1 VTDNLPPLPQPAPH
15 HGTRNIAVF
24 ILIGAVAGFLSGLF
38 GVGGGTVI
46 VPLLSLILGFSARPA
61 AGISSAAII
70 VTAAV
75 GVISYAT
82 RGDVDWGAAV
92 CIAAAAIIGAQIG
105 VRLLYKLHEATLRW
119 IFVVF
124 LGVVAVSLFL
134 VVPSRDADLHWSIG
148 TVLGLLLLGLITGT
162 LSGLI
167 GVGGGIVVMPV
178 LMMAFGVSDLVARG
192 TSLLM
197 VIPTSIS
204 GTITNFRHRNVD
216 LVAAA
221 FIGVTGCLLAPIGT
235 MTANVVDPRLG
246 NILFTCFLVV
256 IGVQMAIK
264 AVRAGRK

>member
-1 VTDNLPPLPQPAPH
+1 
-15 HGTRNIAVF
+15 
-24 ILIGAVAGFLSGLF
+24 
-38 GVGGGTVI
+38 
-46 VPLLSLILGFSARPA
+46 
-61 AGISSAAII
+61 
-70 VTAAV
+70 
-75 GVISYAT
+75 
-82 RGDVDWGAAV
+82 
-92 CIAAAAIIGAQIG
+92 
-105 VRLLYKLHEATLRW
+105 LRW